1 MTIPESVHTKEVI
14 ANDVRLLREYAT
26 RSVLQGCAL
35 MPEEQHAHVQ
45 VLAELREKAGEF
57 GVTEKE
63 VIQLVL
69 KGLDN
74 RDEPCCCVACQQ
86 VPNSPQDSIAP
97 SLDTFDPE
105 GLNQ

>member
-45 VLAELREKAGEF
+45 YWRNYERKLA
-57 GVTEKE
+57 
-63 VIQLVL
+63 
-69 KGLDN
+69 
-74 RDEPCCCVACQQ
+74 
-86 VPNSPQDSIAP
+86 
-97 SLDTFDPE
+97 SLE
-105 GLNQ
+105 